1 MFFRRVFWFFQRKQS
16 VYDFSNN
23 ELLAI
28 LAEAKSHSERDWL
41 MMCVAYNHG
50 LRVSELTGK
59 KAFRGKDVADGRLY
73 IKREKRGELCIHP
86 LVENPNPLLNE
97 RLLLLAYAAK
107 TKPGEPV
114 FKIGR
119 QWFWVLVKRYAK
131 AAGIPA
137 RQARTHSFRHTVAMN
152 LVDKIGVPKLQRFL
166 GQRSDGAVLRYTKP
180 KEKDATDAANRVLSG
195 R

>member
-1 MFFRRVFWFFQRKQS
+1 MFFAFFSESKA
-16 VYDFSNN
+16 VYDFSND

-28 LAEAKSHSERDWL
+28 LAEAKRHSERDWL

-59 KAFRGKDVADGRLY
+59 KAFRGKDVTDGRLY
-73 IKREKRGELCIHP
+73 IKREKRGDMCDHP

-97 RLLLLAYAAK
+97 KDAIIAFAQK
-107 TKPGEPV
+107 AKPGEPV

-152 LVDKIGVPKLQRFL
+152 LIDKIGVPKLQRFL